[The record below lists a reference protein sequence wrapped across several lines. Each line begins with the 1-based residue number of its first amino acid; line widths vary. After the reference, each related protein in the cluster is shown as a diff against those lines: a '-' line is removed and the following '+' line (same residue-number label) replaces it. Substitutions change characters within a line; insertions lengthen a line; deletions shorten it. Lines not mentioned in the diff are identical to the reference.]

1 MRGML
6 TQSPSAFAVFGHR
19 GASGLAPENTL
30 ASFARAVALGVDGVE
45 LDVRLTS
52 DGEVVVL
59 HDERL
64 ERTTSGVGLVGE
76 TSFRALRRLDAGNGE
91 KVPTLAEVF
100 DRVPAHVA
108 VNVELK
114 AAGTALAVA
123 EVLEQTAHPLLVSS
137 FDHAELGRFH
147 SAMPRVA
154 CAPLAARWRER
165 LTTVA
170 ASLDACA
177 INLAER
183 AATPR
188 RLAALAE
195 RGFGCL
201 VYTIDNARRAE
212 QLRTDGAAGVFT
224 NRPDRVLGSA
234 GKGHLRLGGGL
245 QRKAEG
251 G

>member
-1 MRGML
+1 ML

-64 ERTTSGVGLVGE
+64 ERTTDGAGLVCE
-76 TSFRALRRLDAGNGE
+76 TPYRALRRLDAGNGE

-100 DRVPAHVA
+100 DRVPEHIA

-114 AAGTALAVA
+114 ATGTAPAVA
-123 EVLEQTAHPLLVSS
+123 DLLAQARHPLLVSS
-137 FDHAELGRFH
+137 FDHAELARFH
-147 SAMPRVA
+147 SAMPQVA
-154 CAPLAARWRER
+154 CAPLAARWRKA
-165 LTTVA
+165 LMAVA
-170 ASLDACA
+170 GSLDAGC

-183 AATPR
+183 IATPK
-188 RLAALAE
+188 RLASIAE
-195 RGFGCL
+195 GGFGCL
-201 VYTIDNARRAE
+201 VYTVDNAAGAE
-212 QLRTDGAAGVFT
+212 QLRAAGASGVFT
-224 NRPDRVLGSA
+224 NRPDRIRGAS
-234 GKGHLRLGGGL
+234 GDGL
-245 QRKAEG
+245 TGLPMAHRRTDEG
-251 G
+251 